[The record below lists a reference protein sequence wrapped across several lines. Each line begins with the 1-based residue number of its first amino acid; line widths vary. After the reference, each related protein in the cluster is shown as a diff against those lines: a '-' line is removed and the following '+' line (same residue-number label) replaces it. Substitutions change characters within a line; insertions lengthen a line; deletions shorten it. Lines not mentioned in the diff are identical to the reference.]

1 MADTGSVCM
10 SSTFLMLLRLYRKQT
25 PRGMVWRKILFV
37 VMTAVQR
44 MDTDNGKSFLW
55 ELGFIS

>member
-1 MADTGSVCM
+1 M